1 MTLTCRRTSR
11 QQPHVSEL
19 LSWIYRDSFL
29 YHSNPFTDFGTSESL
44 ITLRTQDER
53 PPFHR
58 RQDHRLST
66 HFQSLP
72 VRASHDPPNS
82 QSRTSPSHYVPQT
95 IYRSLRWQNLPR
107 RWSDVYKHRHWPI
120 CDAQQDRFVLHG
132 RMRLHLVGH
141 KERLHYAIPGRD
153 HVIEH
158 AIHPMN
164 SPNKRANTERWSKHM
179 PLLALAGLAGFE
191 NGQTY
196 KIGVSDEAVVNEW
209 IEGTIWE
216 ILGWQMLGWTPE
228 GKREKIEYT
237 VIEAASLKVRRDK
250 ADEPVEEPWPEPAKL
265 NTAEQTMPALTLPVK
280 YQRPE
285 DCAEELSE
293 QSRRCLENRGRHG
306 SVHSVP
312 SSYHGFASRIFR
324 AATKHYIK
332 KSFNIVD

>member
-1 MTLTCRRTSR
+1 MSGHPSIAVKITASAPTFNLYQSEPLTIRLTLNLAHRRPITFLKR
-11 QQPHVSEL
+11 YTGLFDGKIFHEGGLTFTNTATGQYATRNRIDL
-19 LSWIYRDSFL
+19 CYMGACDCISWAIRSDY
-29 YHSNPFTDFGTSESL
+29 
-44 ITLRTQDER
+44 ITL
-53 PPFHR
+53 
-58 RQDHRLST
+58 
-66 HFQSLP
+66 
-72 VRASHDPPNS
+72 
-82 QSRTSPSHYVPQT
+82 Y
-95 IYRSLRWQNLPR
+95 
-107 RWSDVYKHRHWPI
+107 
-120 CDAQQDRFVLHG
+120 
-132 RMRLHLVGH
+132 
-141 KERLHYAIPGRD
+141 PGRD

-312 SSYHGFASRIFR
+312 SSYHGFASRISR